1 MTETL
6 AFHIDFDKKGDYVL
20 QFCHQFQADLA
31 DVCVDMTGLW
41 HVEMGEIHCETSE
54 VPTVNLDGTVVGCS
68 RVPVRFS
75 LPLSLLLRGPAD
87 LEGRLECRALRWEES
102 IRSRSL
108 QLDFSR
114 MSKSKVLHI
123 EEDEDDEEVSEAET
137 EQAKVC
143 NDISENCD
151 QQNCE
156 DGSWANL
163 GMFGLHWSSV

>member
-1 MTETL
+1 
-6 AFHIDFDKKGDYVL
+6 
-20 QFCHQFQADLA
+20 
-31 DVCVDMTGLW
+31 
-41 HVEMGEIHCETSE
+41 
-54 VPTVNLDGTVVGCS
+54 
-68 RVPVRFS
+68 
-75 LPLSLLLRGPAD
+75 
-87 LEGRLECRALRWEES
+87 
-102 IRSRSL
+102 
-108 QLDFSR
+108 